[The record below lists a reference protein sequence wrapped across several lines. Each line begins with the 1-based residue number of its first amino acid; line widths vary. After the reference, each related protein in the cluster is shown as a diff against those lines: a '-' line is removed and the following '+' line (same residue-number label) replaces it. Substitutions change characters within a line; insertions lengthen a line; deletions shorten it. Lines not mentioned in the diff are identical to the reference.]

1 MKKLINRKKFRISFL
16 TLSIIVCLTGCGVMQ
31 GGIEKKENKT
41 ATSSSLDEDALVE
54 GIIYNHVGVVKEAIE
69 SGENVDIN
77 HFVKPRKW
85 ENVKYDTPLAYANAC
100 GEMEIFYY
108 LIEQG
113 ASLDGLEGDGYNAGT
128 ILSKKMYRY
137 QDRYLKMLL
146 EHDYDFSLR
155 TKEGISAIDAL
166 FADRGCFDDRTWE
179 TAQILLEHGGKLT
192 SKTVEKLIENKDK
205 GNANLPRVVK
215 YLLEKGE
222 TTGLDE
228 IYERAIL
235 SDSKAVREMLSKVKK
250 EEELK
255 ELGYLIAAYCD
266 METLA
271 LLLEENSGV
280 EWNQTLTI
288 RAACRAGN
296 LENVKY
302 LIEEKN
308 FVENEENTVS
318 VIAMEHAEANRYYDV
333 VDYLIDK
340 GYETPNHSY
349 VVEDGWGSLLA
360 IDVINGD
367 RERLEYCLEN
377 KIGIPSRFEN
387 VLEAA
392 LMVEDYETYKYL
404 YHFAMDEG
412 IELDSQ
418 TLLTDCARVPEML
431 RYVLGQS
438 HVENREINETLEQI
452 VDYCNIEAVQILL
465 DAGADP
471 NYEYI
476 PFNAIYADDIDK
488 IKLLV
493 DYGMD
498 VNFKGESG
506 FRLLYSSAQYS
517 NEVMNY
523 LLEQGINFEEGSGNE
538 YALFTAV
545 NAGRVQ
551 NVKDL
556 IVAGI
561 DTEIKTEDG
570 KTAYDMAKLG
580 GADEIIEIFEQ
591 LEDALRKENNEMEGN
606 NVYRFGKCG
615 GNE

>member
-1 MKKLINRKKFRISFL
+1 MTKLINRKKFG
-16 TLSIIVCLTGCGVMQ
+16 IVLLVLCMTVNLTGCGVGQ
-31 GGIEKKENKT
+31 ERTGGTK
-41 ATSSSLDEDALVE
+41 AASLLDEDALVN
-54 GIIYNHVGVVKEAIE
+54 GIIYNHIGLVKETIE
-69 SGENVDIN
+69 SGQNIDIN
-77 HFVKPRKW
+77 HFAQPRKW
-85 ENVKYDTPLAYANAC
+85 ESVKYETPLAYANAC
-100 GEMEIFYY
+100 GETEIFYY

-113 ASLDGLEGDGYNAGT
+113 ASLESLESKERNAGT
-128 ILSKKMYRY
+128 ILSEKMYRY
-137 QDRYLKMLL
+137 QDRYLTMLL
-146 EHDYDFSLR
+146 EQDYDFSLQ
-155 TKEGISAIDAL
+155 TESGVSAIDAL
-166 FADRGCFDDRTWE
+166 FGERGCFDDRTWE
-179 TAQILLEHGGKLT
+179 TAQILLEHGGQLT
-192 SKTVEKLIENKDK
+192 SKTVEKLMKNNDK

-215 YLLEKGE
+215 HLIEQGKP
-222 TTGLDE
+222 TGLDE

-250 EEELK
+250 EDELK
-255 ELGYLIAAYCD
+255 ELAYLIAAYCD
-266 METLA
+266 TETLE

-280 EWNQTLTI
+280 EWNQTLII

-308 FVENEENTVS
+308 FVENKENTVS
-318 VIAMEHAEANRYYDV
+318 VVAMEHAESNRHYDV

-367 RERLEYCLEN
+367 RERLEYFLEN
-377 KIGIPSRFEN
+377 QIGIPSRFEN

-392 LMVEDYETYKYL
+392 LMIEDYETYKYL
-404 YHFAMDEG
+404 YHFAVDEG

-418 TLLTDCARVPEML
+418 TLLIDCARTPEMMC
-431 RYVLGQS
+431 YVLGQRQI
-438 HVENREINETLEQI
+438 EGEEINEILERV
-452 VDYCNIEAVQILL
+452 VDYCNIETVQILL
-465 DAGADP
+465 EAGADP
-471 NYEYI
+471 NYEYV
-476 PFNAIYADDIDK
+476 PFNAVYVDDIDK

-498 VNFKGESG
+498 VNFKSENG
-506 FRLLYSSAQYS
+506 FGLLYSSAQYS

-538 YALFTAV
+538 YALLTAV

-556 IVAGI
+556 IAAGI
-561 DTEIKTEDG
+561 DIEIENEDG
-570 KTAYDMAKLG
+570 RTAYDMAKLG
-580 GADEIIEIFEQ
+580 GADEIIKIFE
-591 LEDALRKENNEMEGN
+591 
-606 NVYRFGKCG
+606 
-615 GNE
+615 